1 MVGRTAEEIA
11 TYRGGV
17 ANGAPVLF
25 GGGDMSME
33 ALAASLAVGLL
44 VIILSPFA
52 LLAVVAWI
60 IFREGL

>member
-1 MVGRTAEEIA
+1 
-11 TYRGGV
+11 
-17 ANGAPVLF
+17 
-25 GGGDMSME
+25 MSME
-33 ALAASLAVGLL
+33 ALAVSLSVGLL

>member
-1 MVGRTAEEIA
+1 
-11 TYRGGV
+11 
-17 ANGAPVLF
+17 
-25 GGGDMSME
+25 MSME
-33 ALAASLAVGLL
+33 ALAASLAVSLL

>member
-1 MVGRTAEEIA
+1 
-11 TYRGGV
+11 
-17 ANGAPVLF
+17 
-25 GGGDMSME
+25 MSME
-33 ALAASLAVGLL
+33 AVMASLAVGLL